1 MVLLARF
8 LLTQSTGNGK
18 DAIAATECRLLGSSA
33 RGSNAKHH
41 LRAAFQLDILLG
53 VEQDAGSLSH
63 PGNRDAAVFSL
74 SRSFSAKYIHE
85 GVDSRCLEVLMLR
98 RKALAAPL
106 LLCCLVANG
115 KDKKNLLPL
124 DVLKA
129 HSVVVMVDPDAG
141 VDAHDP
147 NANRTAVKDVEKAL
161 VKWGRLTPVPEG
173 SSADLIIVV
182 RKSSGKVVQPTIAG
196 TPVNNGPPVIGEST
210 GSTTQVAGRIGRT
223 PVNDPSDPQW
233 SAAGGGFPSNSPNSP
248 HPQVEVAPMQD
259 VFAVY
264 RVRPDPLNAPAV
276 WRYSAKNALASPDV
290 PAVEEFRKLVAE
302 SEK

>member
-1 MVLLARF
+1 
-8 LLTQSTGNGK
+8 
-18 DAIAATECRLLGSSA
+18 
-33 RGSNAKHH
+33 
-41 LRAAFQLDILLG
+41 
-53 VEQDAGSLSH
+53 
-63 PGNRDAAVFSL
+63 
-74 SRSFSAKYIHE
+74 
-85 GVDSRCLEVLMLR
+85 
-98 RKALAAPL
+98 
-106 LLCCLVANG
+106 
-115 KDKKNLLPL
+115 LLPL

-182 RKSSGKVVQPTIAG
+182 RKSSGKVVQPTIGG
-196 TPVNNGPPVIGEST
+196 TRVNNGPPVIGQST

-223 PVNDPSDPQW
+223 PVSDPSDPQW
-233 SAAGGGFPSNSPNSP
+233 SAAGGGFPSNSSPNSP
-248 HPQVEVAPMQD
+248 HPQEEVASRQD

-276 WRYSAKNALASPDV
+276 WRYSGKNALASPDV